1 MFKKLHSYQI
11 LVFMAQFVQFTQKT
25 YVVYII
31 ILDSFKDFLKWF
43 NKLLKNQVSPFR
55 KKSR

>member
-31 ILDSFKDFLKWF
+31 IFGQFQGFPKMI
-43 NKLLKNQVSPFR
+43 
-55 KKSR
+55 